1 MELSEAIIFLMK
13 IAKEYKIYGDLD
25 NPEFEDIKKIPEA
38 IKTVLQALKNSI
50 PRKKIKDKIKEINN
64 KIKQN
69 EKELRKKNEPVG
81 SGFNSFD
88 DYFKWKSKVI
98 NENKLL
104 EKEIKDI
111 QEILEDK

>member
-1 MELSEAIIFLMK
+1 MPRKEEQEK
-13 IAKEYKIYGDLD
+13 AKQFIE
-25 NPEFEDIKKIPEA
+25 
-38 IKTVLQALKNSI
+38 KNSI
-50 PRKKIKDKIKEINN
+50 PKKKIKDKINDKINELKN